1 MSILISSFIFDLL
14 FFLDAPSFLQLNP
27 RESSQDLGMA
37 RRGEAVCLPSTVVYC
52 LIGPAESK
60 SNKLRT
66 GPDMNSLSRA
76 LRSVAT
82 LPVVTAPSR
91 PRAPWLFVRC
101 HAVFYMHCMQPP
113 CPLGVV
119 RLPSHVRATQPPALS
134 LPPSA
139 LPPGLSLPPPT
150 RRLQQALV
158 GDANRRLFASNKRI
172 LLVQDEGCR
181 RAGGPP
187 TVCRTVQCR
196 AGPPR
201 VAGWS
206 ARASDSMP
214 ARAQKP
220 WSFHADNLRRHPRR
234 TGAHQSR
241 GGRLHAVPRGVKAS
255 RPGPAAAV
263 DRDRRPSWNPAGR
276 RRQSASVWRRAGSQ
290 RPRQGAGGP
299 LGRPGPD

>member
-1 MSILISSFIFDLL
+1 MSSWSGSPPL
-14 FFLDAPSFLQLNP
+14 
-27 RESSQDLGMA
+27 
-37 RRGEAVCLPSTVVYC
+37 
-52 LIGPAESK
+52 
-60 SNKLRT
+60 
-66 GPDMNSLSRA
+66 
-76 LRSVAT
+76 
-82 LPVVTAPSR
+82 
-91 PRAPWLFVRC
+91 
-101 HAVFYMHCMQPP
+101 P
-113 CPLGVV
+113 CPPVPPPPP
-119 RLPSHVRATQPPALS
+119 PSPLRATQPPALS